1 MKSYLLSFT
10 KYDFNKS
17 GNVWTTDAVDLYYN
31 KYYTNFSSKK
41 SRNGLN
47 ALGDYTFVGTEKTR
61 FSLYISKQYGVFY
74 SDVGVLK

>member
-10 KYDFNKS
+10 GYDFTKS
-17 GNVWTTDAVDLYYN
+17 GKTWITDPIDLYTN

-47 ALGDYTFVGTEKTR
+47 TLGDYTFVGTQKTR
-61 FSLYISKQYGVFY
+61 FCFY
-74 SDVGVLK
+74 LSR

>member
-10 KYDFNKS
+10 GFDFTKNGKT
-17 GNVWTTDAVDLYYN
+17 WITDPVDLYAN

-47 ALGDYTFVGTEKTR
+47 TLGDYTFVGTEKTR
-61 FSLYISKQYGVFY
+61 FSFYIFR
-74 SDVGVLK
+74 